1 MPMSDATDGAG
12 ESGPLLE
19 DIFDEPLRLEDGTL
33 LDLVRTKPEPA
44 APKEEPQSYARLPD
58 EVLDTI
64 RKLSAQVEELK
75 TKPSGKKIKELVYDD
90 KGRIVRIIER
100 PERLLVK

>member
-1 MPMSDATDGAG
+1 MSPAQET
-12 ESGPLLE
+12 SGPLLE

-33 LDLVRTKPEPA
+33 LDLVRTQPEAKAEPA
-44 APKEEPQSYARLPD
+44 EAKEEPQSYARLPD

-100 PERLLVK
+100 PE